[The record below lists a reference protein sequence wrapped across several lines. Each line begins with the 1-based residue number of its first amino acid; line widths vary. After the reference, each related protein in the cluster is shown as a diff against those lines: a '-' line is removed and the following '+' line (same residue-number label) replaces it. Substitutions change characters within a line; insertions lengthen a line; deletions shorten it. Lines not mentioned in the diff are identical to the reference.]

1 MEREFEK
8 KLDIIKQRNILE
20 QNVYDEKASKT
31 STDESIKEKQK
42 ELDDYNDKYKEEI
55 QEYNNYYSILS
66 KKVAD
71 RIDAMPIDTWSSYIE
86 LTKQALLEMY
96 SQKMFTIFN
105 KVIENIDKKDYY
117 LDYSKYDELDVGLP
131 YSLEFIKLNRFNKV
145 FDDEIANDN
154 VELSYIDK
162 HIIQKMTEV
171 IDNLPLGTTNTFIKV
186 FEDNIINILDLDM
199 NYLTSQIYDCLKYR
213 DYCLDYMSRYGKEEY
228 KWFANNKPYLTFTK
242 INDPDNNYATKNKE
256 IDKIKADFE
265 KSEKE
270 AEKYK
275 ERLST
280 MSQEEIK
287 KEMDKGLKEMEKLID
302 DFKKSDNIFLKDQ
315 SVPEKDKIDVDEV
328 IKRIDDKIAELNKKE
343 EE

>member
-1 MEREFEK
+1 MSNRIINRDLLTKVISFLKKSNSLKYLDPNIFET
-8 KLDIIKQRNILE
+8 I
-20 QNVYDEKASKT
+20 
-31 STDESIKEKQK
+31 
-42 ELDDYNDKYKEEI
+42 DKYKEEI

-162 HIIQKMTEV
+162 HIIQKVTEV

-242 INDPDNNYATKNKE
+242 INDPNNNYATKNKE
-256 IDKIKADFE
+256 IDKIKADFK

-270 AEKYK
+270 AEEYK

-315 SVPEKDKIDVDEV
+315 SVSEKDKI
-328 IKRIDDKIAELNKKE
+328 KLTELEDYFKNN
-343 EE
+343 

>member
-1 MEREFEK
+1 MSNRIINRDLLTKVISFLKKSNSLKYLDPNIFET
-8 KLDIIKQRNILE
+8 I
-20 QNVYDEKASKT
+20 
-31 STDESIKEKQK
+31 
-42 ELDDYNDKYKEEI
+42 DKYKEEI

-162 HIIQKMTEV
+162 HIIQKVTEV

-242 INDPDNNYATKNKE
+242 INDPNNNYATKNKE
-256 IDKIKADFE
+256 IDKIKADFK

-270 AEKYK
+270 AEEYK

-302 DFKKSDNIFLKDQ
+302 DFKKSDNIQKSPIFKNLLLSIVCLCVFSLHGAQ
-315 SVPEKDKIDVDEV
+315 IYGYV
-328 IKRIDDKIAELNKKE
+328 
-343 EE
+343 